1 MSTTPGRGEIPIL
14 SIVGKSNTGKTTL
27 IERLIPELV
36 RRGWRVA
43 TIKHN
48 RHGFQMDHEGK
59 DSWRHRNAGAFMTVV
74 ASPHQVAVVADAPR
88 DYTMAELRDLYVRDV
103 DLVLAEGFKKNPHP
117 KIEVFRPE
125 VHAERLCGPDD
136 HCVAVVSESPLPPS
150 VPRFGPDDIPALCDF
165 IERTIL
171 RGATP

>member
-1 MSTTPGRGEIPIL
+1 MNTTREREAIPIL

-59 DSWRHRNAGAFMTVV
+59 DSWRHRNAGASMTVV
-74 ASPHQVAVVADAPR
+74 ASPHQVALLADAPR
-88 DYTMAELRDLYVRDV
+88 DYTMAELRDLFVRDV

-125 VHAERLCGPDD
+125 VHSERLCGPDD
-136 HCVAVVSESPLPPS
+136 HCVAVVTESPLELTVS
-150 VPRFGPDDIPALCDF
+150 RFGPEDIPALCDF

-171 RGATP
+171 RGVST